1 MRLAS
6 VDETEMTGRLPV
18 LQQRQSSILF
28 HPPPP
33 PHSGAIVPG
42 LTGPVVWEGEV
53 EDPRSV
59 SLGNDG
65 AVRLGQLPL
74 PFKTE
79 EPKKRN
85 RYNAS
90 PFNLFFF
97 SDDLCVLSHGHCT
110 HSLVV
115 LRQVASGNMLDFS
128 GLLLLYCF

>member
-18 LQQRQSSILF
+18 LQQRRVL
-28 HPPPP
+28 HPPPT

-42 LTGPVVWEGEV
+42 LTGPVDWEGEV
-53 EDPRSV
+53 EAPCSV

-74 PFKTE
+74 PFKIE

-85 RYNAS
+85 QYNAS
-90 PFNLFFF
+90 PFHFFP
-97 SDDLCVLSHGHCT
+97 L
-110 HSLVV
+110 
-115 LRQVASGNMLDFS
+115 LR
-128 GLLLLYCF
+128 